1 MSSSPTIPDFAQLLG
16 PYIAAIPEPSRPA
29 LLCRLE
35 RFAADRYREWADECP
50 GEERESLL
58 ACATREDEI
67 ADRVVALFPASA
79 SDEEK
84 IEAEV
89 SRAGESYAAI
99 FDDLSLSEKYFV
111 QASAE
116 RQGAAAWRGLAGRQQ
131 DKAIAADLAI
141 CADLEETSAACL
153 ERLLELDEG
162 ATQLK

>member
-35 RFAADRYREWADECP
+35 RFAADRYREWAEECP
-50 GEERESLL
+50 AEEREGLL
-58 ACATREDEI
+58 ACAGREDEI

-89 SRAGESYAAI
+89 SRAGEAYAAI

-116 RQGAAAWRGLAGRQQ
+116 RQGAAAWRGLAAQQ
-131 DKAIAADLAI
+131 EDEAVAGELGK

-153 ERLLELDEG
+153 EGLLGIDEG
-162 ATQLK
+162 ATRLK